1 MQLHIHLHMQI
12 RRATIHD
19 TAIII
24 ENNKLLAKESENEI
38 LNPATVKQGVISL
51 FSHPEKGFYLVAEK
65 NDTIVGQLMIT
76 YEWSDWRNTDIWWI
90 QSVYIHKD
98 HRKQAVFSSLFNEVR
113 NQAKKEHIPLLRLY
127 VHKENNIAQQVYEKL
142 EMNKGTYIFYE
153 IPVEK

>member
-1 MQLHIHLHMQI
+1 MQI
-12 RRATIHD
+12 RHATVQD
-19 TAIII
+19 ATVII

-65 NDTIVGQLMIT
+65 NDMIVGQLMIT

-98 HRKQAVFSSLFNEVR
+98 YRKQGVFSSLFNEVR
-113 NQAKKEHIPLLRLY
+113 NQAKKEKIPLLRLY
-127 VHKENNIAQQVYEKL
+127 VHKENTSAQQVYEKR
-142 EMNKGTYIFYE
+142 EMTKGTYIFYE
-153 IPVEK
+153 IPVDKTT

>member
-1 MQLHIHLHMQI
+1 MQI
-12 RRATIHD
+12 RRATVQD
-19 TAIII
+19 ATVII

-51 FSHPEKGFYLVAEK
+51 FSHPEKGFYLVAGK

-98 HRKQAVFSSLFNEVR
+98 YRKQGVFSSLFNEVR
-113 NQAKKEHIPLLRLY
+113 NQAKKEKIPLLRLY
-127 VHKENNIAQQVYEKL
+127 VHKENTSAQQVYEKR
-142 EMNKGTYIFYE
+142 EMKKGTYIFYE
-153 IPVEK
+153 IPVDKTT